1 MMEYQNQ
8 TLSQTLDRGA
18 VQGLTPAKEPEIP
31 HRLNRLFN
39 DVQELR
45 ETLLYLNTRLDPVMS
60 HNETAKERPEKA
72 LQDPSTALSSRVAEI
87 NYVVDDTRNIL
98 ADMLDRLEV

>member
-1 MMEYQNQ
+1 MMEW
-8 TLSQTLDRGA
+8 DKHAGGPDERGA
-18 VQGLTPAKEPEIP
+18 VKGSLVTKEPEIP

-39 DVQELR
+39 DMQELR

-60 HNETAKERPEKA
+60 HSEPVKGRPEKVS
-72 LQDPSTALSSRVAEI
+72 QDPSTALSSRVAEI

-98 ADMLDRLEV
+98 ADMLDRLEL